1 MLKVEPMVLQDVSQ
15 APYVVRSA
23 TIEDGAVI
31 ARILTEVGREGIYI
45 ANEGTYMTSEQQSLV
60 LSRLNPQQHLILVAE
75 QNGVVV
81 GTLEIVRGVFQKN
94 AHTANFGMALVPA
107 ARGRHI
113 GEGLLRA
120 AHEWA
125 KVTGIEK
132 ICLSV
137 FSSNTGAIRL
147 YQRMG
152 YHEEGR
158 RRNQYR
164 LGGVF
169 VDEVFMAW
177 YLPPQSAN

>member
-1 MLKVEPMVLQDVSQ
+1 MKVTPIVLQDLSQ
-15 APYVVRSA
+15 VLYVVRSA

-31 ARILTEVGREGIYI
+31 ARILSEVGREGIYI
-45 ANEGTYMTSEQQSLV
+45 ANEGAYMTPEQQSLV
-60 LSRLNPQQHLILVAE
+60 LSHLNPEQHMILVAE
-75 QNGVVV
+75 QNGAVI
-81 GTLEIVRGVFQKN
+81 GTLEMVRGVFQKN
-94 AHTANFGMALVPA
+94 AHTANFGMALMPS

-125 KVTGIEK
+125 QATGIEK

-147 YQRMG
+147 YHRMG

-164 LGGVF
+164 LGNEF
-169 VDEVFMAW
+169 VDEVFMSW
-177 YLPPQSAN
+177 YLPPRSVT

>member
-1 MLKVEPMVLQDVSQ
+1 MVLQDTLQ

-23 TIEDGAVI
+23 TIEDGAAI

-45 ANEGTYMTSEQQSLV
+45 ANEGIYMTPEQQSLV
-60 LSRLNPQQHLILVAE
+60 LSRLNPEQHLILVAE

-81 GTLEIVRGVFQKN
+81 GTLEMVRGVFQKN
-94 AHTANFGMALVPA
+94 AHTANFGMALAPV

-120 AHEWA
+120 AQEWA
-125 KVTGIEK
+125 QTKGIEK

-137 FSSNTGAIRL
+137 FSSNIGAIRL

-152 YHEEGR
+152 YREEGR
-158 RRNQYR
+158 RRKQYR
-164 LGGVF
+164 LGDVF

-177 YLPPQSAN
+177 YLPPRSAN